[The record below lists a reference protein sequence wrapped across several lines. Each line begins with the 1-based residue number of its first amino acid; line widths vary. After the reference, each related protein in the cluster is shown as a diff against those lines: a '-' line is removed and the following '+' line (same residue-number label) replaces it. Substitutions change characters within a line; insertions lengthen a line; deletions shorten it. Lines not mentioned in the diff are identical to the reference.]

1 MPQHH
6 VFLLATDAVLR
17 IVLRTSV
24 CFCAGHDFLWPACI
38 PPCCWRE
45 PCNPL
50 PSSLPPAQQAL
61 ATGNVLAAAA
71 LQLQGASVLAG
82 LRALLVLNGPGG
94 AGIQDA
100 TVAAALSTAAAAA
113 ASGSSMIAAAAT
125 ATGSTASGG
134 ADAAATAAAAAA
146 AAGRGMSAA
155 ALTGSSVH
163 CDDVAAGWVQLVQ
176 LVLELQGVVG
186 ARQVLALAE
195 AHFPREAPLQLAA
208 MRQVGHSECD
218 GAYLS
223 DAGCS

>member
-1 MPQHH
+1 MPAQ
-6 VFLLATDAVLR
+6 
-17 IVLRTSV
+17 
-24 CFCAGHDFLWPACI
+24 CA
-38 PPCCWRE
+38 
-45 PCNPL
+45 PCNTRSVFSAL
-50 PSSLPPAQQAL
+50 SPAPTPQAL

-100 TVAAALSTAAAAA
+100 TIAAALSAAAAAA
-113 ASGSSMIAAAAT
+113 ASGTSVLAAAT
-125 ATGSTASGG
+125 ATGSTAAGSAVSEGVG
-134 ADAAATAAAAAA
+134 AAAAAVAAAA

-163 CDDVAAGWVQLVQ
+163 CDDVAAAWVQLVQ

-186 ARQVLALAE
+186 ARHVLALAE

-208 MRQVGHSECD
+208 IRQVGRPCATAFAWACLNGRSRCD
-218 GAYLS
+218 
-223 DAGCS
+223 